1 VSETAES
8 PTVSME
14 GGEATFKLKV
24 KVFFKSYSKK
34 GGEKDDP
41 TTSQADDADHAAS
54 QTDDADYAASQ
65 TDDADYA
72 ASQTDDADYA
82 ASQTVRICI
91 QRKSF
96 GNFPS
101 NFCVKLS
108 GGILPAQGKS
118 SGNVS

>member
-1 VSETAES
+1 
-8 PTVSME
+8 ME

-41 TTSQADDADHAAS
+41 TTSQADAASQADDADHAAS
-54 QTDDADYAASQ
+54 QADDADDAASQ
-65 TDDADYA
+65 TDDA